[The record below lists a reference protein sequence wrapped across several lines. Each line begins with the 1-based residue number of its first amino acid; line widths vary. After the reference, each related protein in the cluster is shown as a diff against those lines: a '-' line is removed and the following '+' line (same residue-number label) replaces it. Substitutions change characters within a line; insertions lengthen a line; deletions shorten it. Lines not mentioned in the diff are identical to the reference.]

1 MGRAVHGIVSSDHPR
16 PLVAHIGAIRRCEMT
31 ATVVPLPTAARRSPT
46 TNEAPTWGYSGTPSW
61 IVRRPLTVIL
71 TPNLPA
77 FADR

>member
-1 MGRAVHGIVSSDHPR
+1 
-16 PLVAHIGAIRRCEMT
+16 MT
-31 ATVVPLPTAARRSPT
+31 ATVVPLPTVARRSPT